1 MSRVIASS
9 ILAALAALA
18 LAACTGSSTPT
29 VQPGPSSVA
38 SPLGPRP
45 SSPAA
50 LKIVAPKNGSTVV
63 GSGAEVQISLERA
76 TLVDVTSQDISPTE
90 GHLHVYVD
98 DDLISMTSGLRQ
110 SLPDLEPGR
119 HVVRVEFVAAD
130 HAPFDPRVVTQAVF
144 EAR

>member
-9 ILAALAALA
+9 ILVALAALA
-18 LAACTGSSTPT
+18 SVACTGSSTPG
-29 VQPGPSSVA
+29 VQPGPSSTA

-50 LKIVAPKNGSTVV
+50 LKIVVPKNGSTVV
-63 GSGAEVQISLERA
+63 SSGAEVQVSLERA
-76 TLVDVTSQDISPTE
+76 TLVDVTSQDLSPTE

-130 HAPFDPRVVTQAVF
+130 HAPFEPRVLTQAVF